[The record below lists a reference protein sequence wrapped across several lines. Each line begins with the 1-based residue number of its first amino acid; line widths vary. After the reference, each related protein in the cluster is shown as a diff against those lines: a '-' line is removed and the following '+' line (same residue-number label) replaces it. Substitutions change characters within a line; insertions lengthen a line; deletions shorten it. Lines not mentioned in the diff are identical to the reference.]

1 MGLITF
7 PVVGGVKNGDGL
19 SLGEGILR
27 SGLKNSECN
36 DDKAVMMRVV
46 LCGCSVEEED
56 EVKEGEGGSH
66 VEETR
71 QETRKESETQ
81 TVAGCLLAACNETNR
96 LTRNNKTRRRR
107 RRKRRENQTQEEVL
121 LKPSNQPK

>member
-1 MGLITF
+1 MLPVTGPPPFVVTDQHSAAPIGFPVARF

-19 SLGEGILR
+19 SFGEGILR

-36 DDKAVMMRVV
+36 DDKTVIMRVG
-46 LCGCSVEEED
+46 LCGCFVEEED

-71 QETRKESETQ
+71 QERRKESETQ
-81 TVAGCLLAACNETNR
+81 TVAGCLL
-96 LTRNNKTRRRR
+96 
-107 RRKRRENQTQEEVL
+107 VVWWVH
-121 LKPSNQPK
+121 